1 MNHPLCPYVC
11 RRPYGW
17 SPRRRDTKIRASDI
31 LARNFSMATKKIQ
44 MAAMDSPVS
53 NYVFDFWLK
62 WYLIE
67 ETSVAKKKY
76 ADYQGGTLLLK
87 IETLSST
94 DF

>member
-1 MNHPLCPYVC
+1 MQETLWLESKEKGNKNKC
-11 RRPYGW
+11 
-17 SPRRRDTKIRASDI
+17 IRHTS
-31 LARNFSMATKKIQ
+31 RNFFHGYIKIQ

-53 NYVFDFWLK
+53 NYVFGFWLK

-67 ETSVAKKKY
+67 ETSVGKKKY
-76 ADYQGGTLLLK
+76 ADYQSGTLLLK